1 MWWGCGGAGRRP
13 GGCQLIGGGV
23 ARRGRSVRSQ
33 QSQAVAS
40 TSCQLLLLAASTP
53 HYRFC
58 CCCFSFLR
66 HARALPQAGDSRVL
80 VTRAAGRT
88 TGLLLHLLHHPG
100 PSFRSGVT
108 FFLLHSE
115 LRLSCD
121 ESGTEC
127 SIETGPA
134 ATAPRTPAQHPGP
147 RMVIMT
153 LVVPSFVSVAV
164 FRPRPLSPACG
175 Q

>member
-40 TSCQLLLLAASTP
+40 TSCQLLLLLLLLAASTP

-88 TGLLLHLLHHPG
+88 TGLLLHLQLQIRGHL
-100 PSFRSGVT
+100 
-108 FFLLHSE
+108 FLLHSE

-134 ATAPRTPAQHPGP
+134 ATAPRTPAQHPGW
-147 RMVIMT
+147 
-153 LVVPSFVSVAV
+153 
-164 FRPRPLSPACG
+164 
-175 Q
+175 